1 MKDWDH
7 HNEVVTFGRV
17 DSEMYV
23 QECEW
28 LCTYTFSKYCVDYLN
43 GIFIILILTLLYI
56 VDNGSVYFITNN
68 YSVENVCEKTDK
80 CVSFA
85 TKLRVLVEF
94 YKIIMSSVF
103 VKLNQY
109 SHSQLLFAKLKLLS
123 IFYMSL
129 YISILTLARF
139 QCHLFA
145 LCPHDQVAEG
155 KIEFACDF

>member
-1 MKDWDH
+1 M
-7 HNEVVTFGRV
+7 
-17 DSEMYV
+17 
-23 QECEW
+23 
-28 LCTYTFSKYCVDYLN
+28 
-43 GIFIILILTLLYI
+43 LLYI